1 MRMLTFAKR
10 NAKEILRDPL
20 NLFFGLGFPSVVL
33 ILLSAIQANIP
44 VSMFEIN
51 HLTPGITVFGLSFMT
66 LFSATLIARD
76 RSSAFLQRLYTSPMK
91 PSDFILGYTLPVLPV
106 SAAQAAVCY
115 LLALILGLKPSVG
128 ILYAIVFIIPCSL
141 VFIGLGLLCGVI
153 YVLALMA
160 LQYNL
165 PRNGVVLPA
174 VASRVGGLLVPL
186 AMAILFF
193 GEQPRPVQLAGSV
206 LALVSIVALNYD
218 KDHMAA
224 KHVLPLI
231 AIFFADGVATAMAKI
246 FRELGNPAQND
257 YYLFYIF
264 ATAMTMSTV
273 LLLVCRERP
282 GLADLFFGILVGVP
296 NYYAAR
302 FLLKALETIPA
313 VVVYPTRGV
322 GGIAL
327 VALAGVVLFGERL
340 KRHQWY
346 AMVFVC
352 ISVVLLNV

>member
-1 MRMLTFAKR
+1 MLSLILTTVCAAVIMIAMRMSRDHVKGRFS
-10 NAKEILRDPL
+10 ILAVNYL
-20 NLFFGLGFPSVVL
+20 ICSLLGWKYMGFGSVV
-33 ILLSAIQANIP
+33 
-44 VSMFEIN
+44 
-51 HLTPGITVFGLSFMT
+51 
-66 LFSATLIARD
+66 ARGEG
-76 RSSAFLQRLYTSPMK
+76 AGT
-91 PSDFILGYTLPVLPV
+91 T
-106 SAAQAAVCY
+106 
-115 LLALILGLKPSVG
+115 
-128 ILYAIVFIIPCSL
+128 
-141 VFIGLGLLCGVI
+141 IGLGLLCGVI